1 MLIVSI
7 IGFKNIRLHS
17 NGPATWL
24 KNEINANSIVTLFAN
39 PRRIDVGGDLFQT
52 NSQFR
57 HDLLTSSDEFT
68 LSRQYKLGVNIQ
80 AQADIM
86 SRELGREATY
96 EELSVFLCIPAAQIK
111 ELIQRGELS
120 KRRLVGAN
128 MRLVLH
134 IAKYYRYRG
143 IAYPDLVQEGTFGL
157 IKAVDK
163 YDPDRGFR
171 FSTVSFIILICIV

>member
-1 MLIVSI
+1 M
-7 IGFKNIRLHS
+7 
-17 NGPATWL
+17 
-24 KNEINANSIVTLFAN
+24 TLYAN

-57 HDLLTSSDEFT
+57 HELLTSADEFT
-68 LSRQYKLGVNIQ
+68 LSRQYKLGINIQ
-80 AQADIM
+80 TQADIM
-86 SRELGREATY
+86 TNELGREVTY
-96 EELSVFLCIPAAQIK
+96 EELSDFLCIPAIQIK
-111 ELIQRGELS
+111 DLIQKGEMS

-171 FSTVSFIILICIV
+171 FSTVSFFL

>member
-1 MLIVSI
+1 M
-7 IGFKNIRLHS
+7 
-17 NGPATWL
+17 
-24 KNEINANSIVTLFAN
+24 TLYAN

-57 HDLLTSSDEFT
+57 HELLTSADEFT
-68 LSRQYKLGVNIQ
+68 LSRQYKLGINIQ
-80 AQADIM
+80 TQADIM
-86 SRELGREATY
+86 TNELGREVTY
-96 EELSVFLCIPAAQIK
+96 EELSDFLCIPAIQIK
-111 ELIQRGELS
+111 DLIQKGEMS

-171 FSTVSFIILICIV
+171 FSTVSFFFIVSIPISISSIN